1 MNWQG
6 CLRRFRTV
14 GVSQCQPEKLKDRR
28 GLKGMRNSSDH
39 GVGFG
44 EKRIERE
51 PRGDE
56 GKAKEEQEGRE
67 GSEY

>member
-1 MNWQG
+1 
-6 CLRRFRTV
+6 
-14 GVSQCQPEKLKDRR
+14 
-28 GLKGMRNSSDH
+28 MRDSSDH
-39 GVGFG
+39 GVGFE